1 MSLIIICLTG
11 AANTGKTASIKEF
24 ASQDLRISKTLGGDL
39 CGVWPAPYRNYLI
52 AVNSA
57 GDNLRQIMRGQELH
71 FDRIRVMLVAAR
83 SEGETI
89 EAVRKFAIETGA
101 ELHEIKTTKHTKPE
115 DIVAAIQSNVRE
127 IRRLMPPARRLKKS
141 A

>member
-1 MSLIIICLTG
+1 
-11 AANTGKTASIKEF
+11 
-24 ASQDLRISKTLGGDL
+24 
-39 CGVWPAPYRNYLI
+39 
-52 AVNSA
+52 
-57 GDNLRQIMRGQELH
+57 
-71 FDRIRVMLVAAR
+71 MLVAAR

-89 EAVRKFAIETGA
+89 EAVRKFAIETPGA

-127 IRRLMPPARRLKKS
+127 IRRLMPSARRLKKS